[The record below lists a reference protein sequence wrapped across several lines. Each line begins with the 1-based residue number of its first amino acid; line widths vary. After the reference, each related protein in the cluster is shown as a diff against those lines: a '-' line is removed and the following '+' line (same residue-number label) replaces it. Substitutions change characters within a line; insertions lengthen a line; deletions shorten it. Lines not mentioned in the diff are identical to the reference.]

1 MIFYEVKYVTEDMA
15 SKVLMNSLPELG
27 SKKSEN
33 AQLLNANL
41 YEEVSVLT
49 TMVCTAINENT
60 FVFVLATYL
69 WDKGK
74 AKLLSDV
81 KRWLRNVLHEKGR
94 ISMEQITADD
104 FVKSIMSAEI
114 KDYLII
120 DSYRIK
126 NNLDI
131 NYFDNR
137 QFNVEEYM
145 INDAPFS
152 KKKALEQARKYLADR
167 TLLEEL
173 ERIYSDVNPREFYGH
188 PVHYKINCSSL
199 ESGMEIVDLLVNA
212 LHDRKRLCGCRI
224 NLAHDITPG
233 CYDEYDFADF
243 ILAAKGNVVVIDTRG
258 IPDSSKYG
266 RYASVYE
273 EVIQY
278 MDGIIRRYCGEVLF
292 ILLENNSNPGFS
304 KALMAHIKEY
314 LKIVDIYEG
323 IGNPSQA
330 LEYLN
335 YLASESE
342 LMKYWDNQG
351 KEIPLLEKAYTATEL
366 RKLFIKWGNECLS
379 KSVYYAYA
387 DYQQIAGK
395 PQETFSGNKLEELVG
410 LEQVKRI
417 TKQIIATNVIAKRR
431 MQTRSGVQTTS
442 KHMIF
447 TGNPGSAKTTVARI
461 LANLLKE
468 EGVLESGAFVEC
480 GRADLVGKYVGWTAQ
495 IVKKKFMEAR
505 GGVLFIDE
513 AYSMVEE
520 NGQFG
525 DEAINTIVQEM
536 ENYRDEVMVIFAGYP
551 DRMKDFIDK
560 NEGLKSRIAF
570 YVDFPDY
577 SVEELLLI
585 MDLMVK
591 KREYTLTEAARK
603 KAKALM
609 QKGCSNKDFGNGR
622 FVRNVVEQA
631 IMKQSLRLYE
641 EIQSGKDISDE
652 ELSLLREEDLEVED
666 ILPKE
671 ESKHIVGFRVA

>member
-1 MIFYEVKYVTEDMA
+1 
-15 SKVLMNSLPELG
+15 
-27 SKKSEN
+27 
-33 AQLLNANL
+33 
-41 YEEVSVLT
+41 
-49 TMVCTAINENT
+49 
-60 FVFVLATYL
+60 
-69 WDKGK
+69 
-74 AKLLSDV
+74 
-81 KRWLRNVLHEKGR
+81 
-94 ISMEQITADD
+94 
-104 FVKSIMSAEI
+104 
-114 KDYLII
+114 
-120 DSYRIK
+120 
-126 NNLDI
+126 
-131 NYFDNR
+131 
-137 QFNVEEYM
+137 
-145 INDAPFS
+145 
-152 KKKALEQARKYLADR
+152 
-167 TLLEEL
+167 
-173 ERIYSDVNPREFYGH
+173 
-188 PVHYKINCSSL
+188 
-199 ESGMEIVDLLVNA
+199 
-212 LHDRKRLCGCRI
+212 
-224 NLAHDITPG
+224 
-233 CYDEYDFADF
+233 
-243 ILAAKGNVVVIDTRG
+243 
-258 IPDSSKYG
+258 
-266 RYASVYE
+266 
-273 EVIQY
+273 
-278 MDGIIRRYCGEVLF
+278 
-292 ILLENNSNPGFS
+292 
-304 KALMAHIKEY
+304 
-314 LKIVDIYEG
+314 
-323 IGNPSQA
+323 
-330 LEYLN
+330 
-335 YLASESE
+335 
-342 LMKYWDNQG
+342 
-351 KEIPLLEKAYTATEL
+351 
-366 RKLFIKWGNECLS
+366 
-379 KSVYYAYA
+379 
-387 DYQQIAGK
+387 
-395 PQETFSGNKLEELVG
+395 
-410 LEQVKRI
+410 
-417 TKQIIATNVIAKRR
+417 
-431 MQTRSGVQTTS
+431 
-442 KHMIF
+442 MIF